1 MLTTESIK
9 YCTRIIKRKLG
20 YTAFHPH
27 SLRHTHGTILAENGA
42 SPKTIMERLGHK
54 NIKVTMERYVYN
66 TEKMQDEAVALFE
79 AAIK

>member
-1 MLTTESIK
+1 
-9 YCTRIIKRKLG
+9 
-20 YTAFHPH
+20 
-27 SLRHTHGTILAENGA
+27 
-42 SPKTIMERLGHK
+42 MERLGHK